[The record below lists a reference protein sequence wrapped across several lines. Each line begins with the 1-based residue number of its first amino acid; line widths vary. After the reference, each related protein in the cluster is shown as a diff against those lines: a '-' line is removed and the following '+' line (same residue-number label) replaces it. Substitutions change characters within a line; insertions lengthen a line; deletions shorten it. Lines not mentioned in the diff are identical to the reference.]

1 VDELTP
7 GRRNVTTTES
17 AMALVQ
23 RAREYLLP
31 YAGEFREPVIA
42 EAEGALLRDTE
53 GREYLDFGSGQMAA
67 TVGHRHPAVT
77 RAIERAAGK
86 VVHLETRQLSEEVIA
101 LGEAL
106 GQLVPRPLKV
116 SLFLSTGGESVEAAL
131 RIARLVTGREGIV
144 AVDRGYHGLTAGA
157 ASATFPHRTAG
168 PFLAGNY
175 PILAPYCYRC
185 PLSLTFPGCE
195 FACVDVGLRLVESQA
210 PADSLA
216 ALVVEPILSAGGIL
230 EPPPGYLPKLLA
242 ECRRRGML
250 LILDEAQTGI
260 GRTGTMFA
268 FEPDGAVPDL
278 LALSKSL
285 GAGMPISAVVMT
297 EEVAAR
303 AVAGGY
309 RSVTSHQSD
318 PLPAAAA
325 LAVIEAVVEEDLVRQ
340 AAEKGAYLKGRLQE
354 LAVRYPVIGDV
365 RGRGLL
371 LGIEWVK
378 DRESKEPNPELASAV
393 HAACER
399 RGLHLPGG
407 AGHIW
412 RVAPPIITTYE
423 QLDRAVAI
431 LDDALAE
438 SVRGT

>member
-1 VDELTP
+1 M
-7 GRRNVTTTES
+7 TTES
-17 AMALVQ
+17 ATRLVE
-23 RAREYLLP
+23 RAQEYLLP
-31 YAGEFREPVIA
+31 YAGAFRAPVIV
-42 EAEGALLRDTE
+42 EADGAILRDTE

-77 RAIERAAGK
+77 RAIERTAHK

-131 RIARLVTGREGIV
+131 RIARLVTGRDGIV

-157 ASATFPHRTAG
+157 ASATFPHRTGG
-168 PFLAGNY
+168 PFLAQNY

-185 PLSLTFPGCE
+185 PLGMSFPTCA
-195 FACVDVGLRLVESQA
+195 FACVDVGLQLVESQA
-210 PADSLA
+210 PAESLA

-230 EPPPGYLPKLLA
+230 EPPPGYLEKLLA
-242 ECRRRGML
+242 ECRKRGML

-268 FEPDGAVPDL
+268 FEPDSVVPDI

-285 GAGMPISAVVMT
+285 GAGMPISAVVVT
-297 EEVAAR
+297 EDVAAG
-303 AVAGGY
+303 AVAAGF
-309 RSVTSHQSD
+309 RSVTSHQTD

-325 LAVIEAVVEEDLVRQ
+325 LAVIETVVEEDLVRQ
-340 AAEKGAYLKGRLQE
+340 AAEKGAYLKGRLLE
-354 LAVRYPVIGDV
+354 LAARYPAIGDV

-378 DRESKEPNPELASAV
+378 DRRTKEPHPELAAAV
-393 HAACER
+393 HAACEQ
-399 RGLHLPGG
+399 RGLHLPGC

-412 RVAPPIITTYE
+412 RVAPPIVTTYE
-423 QLDRAVAI
+423 QLDRAVDI
-431 LDDALAE
+431 LDAVLAEALA
-438 SVRGT
+438 

>member
-1 VDELTP
+1 M
-7 GRRNVTTTES
+7 TTES
-17 AMALVQ
+17 VPALIG
-23 RAREYLLP
+23 RAQEYLLP
-31 YAGEFREPVIA
+31 YAGEFQPPVIA
-42 EAEGALLRDTE
+42 EAEGVVLRDTE

-67 TVGHRHPAVT
+67 TVGHRHPGVT
-77 RAIERAAGK
+77 RAIERAANK

-106 GQLVPRPLKV
+106 GQIVPRPLKV

-131 RIARLVTGREGIV
+131 RIARLYTGRDGIV

-168 PFLAGNY
+168 PFLGQNY

-185 PLSLTFPGCE
+185 PLGKSFPSCA
-195 FACVDVGLRLVESQA
+195 FACVDVGFQLVESQA
-210 PADSLA
+210 PAGSLA

-230 EPPPGYLPKLLA
+230 EPPPGYLAKLLE

-268 FEPDGAVPDL
+268 FEPDGIVPDI

-285 GAGMPISAVVMT
+285 GAGMPISAVVVT
-297 EEVAAR
+297 EEIAAGVT
-303 AVAGGY
+303 AKGFG
-309 RSVTSHQSD
+309 SVTSHQSD

-340 AAEKGAYLKGRLQE
+340 AAEKGAYLKGQLLK
-354 LAVRYPVIGDV
+354 LAERYPVIGDV

-378 DRESKEPNPELASAV
+378 DRETKEPNPELATDL

-399 RGLHLPGG
+399 RGLHLPGER
-407 AGHIW
+407 GHIW
-412 RVAPPIITTYE
+412 RVAPPIVTTYE
-423 QLDRAVAI
+423 QLDRAVVV
-431 LDDALAE
+431 LDAALKEAL
-438 SVRGT
+438 G